1 MPTWL
6 YVLDLLKKLNINGKE
21 ALELI
26 NQDPLKLLNRVKDLF
41 KDLGIKDAVHARV
54 LNIFKNP
61 LRANEV
67 LVEYIIKY
75 GLGEVSVK
83 IMVSNNPKALL
94 RMYYEYE
101 A

>member
-6 YVLDLLKKLNINGKE
+6 YVLDILKKLDISEKE
-21 ALELI
+21 VLELI
-26 NQDPLKLLNRVKDLF
+26 NREPLELLSRIKDVL
-41 KDLGIKDAVHARV
+41 KDLGIKNVKHARV

-61 LRANEV
+61 LRVNEV
-67 LVEYIIKY
+67 LIEYIIRY
-75 GLGEVSVK
+75 RLGEASVK
-83 IMVSNNPKALL
+83 VMVSNNPKALL